1 MTRMRIMEST
11 WCVCDMT
18 TTNTRTASRTGARAR
33 LDAATMA
40 DAQSSL
46 RSDLKKQI
54 RALLQSVK
62 RGCTFKQLSMDFRQV
77 MGYDIPFDELGYSTF
92 SQLIHDLPD
101 VVEIRKNRD
110 GSTTLHAVADQ
121 RTEHISRLVSKQKST
136 RALYTQ
142 PPPARKPPPR
152 RAPREFSAQLRQ
164 LFCCYPQGIP
174 LANFNEAYARRFGRF
189 LQFQPW
195 GYSSLEQ
202 LLQDMDGVELVCN
215 PLKGSTMVKSRRKNM
230 SLQLA
235 KKGFSLNFTF
245 PHTAA
250 RSTYCT

>member
-235 KKGFSLNFTF
+235 KKGCSLNFTF